1 MEEKLDVISKK
12 LSILIALM
20 AKSLPEP
27 LDTKEGIKLLDAY
40 DLSNNE
46 VASILGMKPNAVSM
60 ARARMKE
67 GTKNGKTEN

>member
-1 MEEKLDVISKK
+1 MEEKLDIISKK

-20 AKSLPEP
+20 ARSLPEP
-27 LDTKEGIKLLDAY
+27 LDTKEGIKLLDGY

-60 ARARMKE
+60 ARARMK
-67 GTKNGKTEN
+67 GQKNGKTEK

>member
-1 MEEKLDVISKK
+1 MEEKLDIISKK

-20 AKSLPEP
+20 ARSLPEP
-27 LDTKEGIKLLDAY
+27 LDAKEGIKLLDGY

-60 ARARMKE
+60 ARARMK
-67 GTKNGKTEN
+67 GQKNGKAEK

>member
-1 MEEKLDVISKK
+1 MEEKLDIISKK

-20 AKSLPEP
+20 ARSLPEP
-27 LDTKEGIKLLDAY
+27 LDTKEGIKLLDGY

-60 ARARMKE
+60 ARARMK
-67 GTKNGKTEN
+67 GQKNGKAEK

>member
-1 MEEKLDVISKK
+1 MEEKLDTISKK

-27 LDTKEGIKLLDAY
+27 LDTKEGIKLLDGY
-40 DLSNNE
+40 DLSNND

-60 ARARMKE
+60 ARARMK
-67 GTKNGKTEN
+67 GQKDGKTEK

>member
-1 MEEKLDVISKK
+1 MEEKLDTISKK

-20 AKSLPEP
+20 TKSLPEP
-27 LDTKEGIKLLDAY
+27 LDAKEGIRLLDSY

-60 ARARMKE
+60 ARTRMK
-67 GTKNGKTEN
+67 GQKNGKAEK

>member
-1 MEEKLDVISKK
+1 MEEKLDIISKK

-20 AKSLPEP
+20 ARSLPEP
-27 LDTKEGIKLLDAY
+27 LNTKEGIKLLDGY

-60 ARARMKE
+60 ARARMK
-67 GTKNGKTEN
+67 GQKNGKTEK

>member
-1 MEEKLDVISKK
+1 MEEKLDTISKK

-20 AKSLPEP
+20 ARSLPEP
-27 LDTKEGIKLLDAY
+27 LDTKEGIKLLDGY

-60 ARARMKE
+60 ARARMK
-67 GTKNGKTEN
+67 GQKNGKTEK

>member
-1 MEEKLDVISKK
+1 MEEKLDTISKK

-20 AKSLPEP
+20 ARSLPEP
-27 LDTKEGIKLLDAY
+27 LDTKEGIKLLDGY

-60 ARARMKE
+60 ARARMKWQ
-67 GTKNGKTEN
+67 KNGKAEK

>member
-1 MEEKLDVISKK
+1 MEEKLDIISKK

-20 AKSLPEP
+20 AKCLPEP
-27 LDTKEGIKLLDAY
+27 LDTKEGVRLLDSY

-60 ARARMKE
+60 ARARMK
-67 GTKNGKTEN
+67 GQKNGKAEK